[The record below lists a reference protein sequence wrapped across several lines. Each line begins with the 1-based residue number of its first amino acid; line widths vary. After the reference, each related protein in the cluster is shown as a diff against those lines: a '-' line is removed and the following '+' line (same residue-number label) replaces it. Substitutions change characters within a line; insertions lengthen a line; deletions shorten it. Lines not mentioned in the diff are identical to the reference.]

1 LRGARV
7 HMDILVKQALAMRD
21 VTGDITGYVMDNLS

>member
-1 LRGARV
+1 MTFRSRNASPV
-7 HMDILVKQALAMRD
+7 LAIRD